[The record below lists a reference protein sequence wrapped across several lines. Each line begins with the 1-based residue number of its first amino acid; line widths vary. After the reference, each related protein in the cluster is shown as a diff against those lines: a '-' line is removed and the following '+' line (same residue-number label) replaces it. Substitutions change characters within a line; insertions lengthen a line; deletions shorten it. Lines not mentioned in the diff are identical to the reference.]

1 MSTPAWRP
9 IALQATAMWLATRVA
24 LALLTYVSVIF
35 NGFGNIRIP
44 PGFVSGQWDLGTLI
58 GSWQRWDAGWFAQI
72 AQQGYTAPDEAAFFP
87 LYPLLIHLG
96 IAVTGPRYLIL
107 VGLIISNLAALIGFI
122 GVALLAARE
131 EDPGPNPSVRQKGRE
146 SGVPFA
152 LRVLAAYPLA
162 FYLGAPYSDA
172 LLLAAAALALLFAR
186 QGRWGLTALAA
197 FLAALTRSTA
207 VILFLPIVWEFGRQH
222 AWWDR
227 DRWRELGPKRLLAWR
242 AWPRGIMVLGA
253 LPFGLACYAAYLNY
267 RFGRPLLFLQAHAH
281 WNRQAEPVWL
291 TLRHAFGDLVKV
303 PFGTY
308 WNVLILLDL
317 GALLIVLVLT
327 VVGARRQ
334 PVAFTL
340 YLAGLIYVCLAAPN
354 VILPDALSSVGRV
367 LLVAIPAFL
376 LVSRWMRRWP
386 ALDLLIVSAGFML
399 QAALATFF
407 LSGGWV
413 E

>member
-1 MSTPAWRP
+1 VTPAPAWRP
-9 IALQATAMWLATRVA
+9 IVVQATAMWLATRVA
-24 LALLTYVSVIF
+24 LALLTYVTVIF
-35 NGFGNIRIP
+35 NGFGNTRIA
-44 PGFVSGQWDLGTLI
+44 PGFVTGQWDLGTLV

-72 AQQGYTAPDEAAFFP
+72 AQQGYTTPETAAFFP

-96 IAVTGPRYLIL
+96 IAVTGPSYLIL
-107 VGLIISNLAALIGFI
+107 VALIISNLAALVGFI

-131 EDPGPNPSVRQKGRE
+131 EDPHPTLPRERGRE
-146 SGVPFA
+146 SVVPFA

-162 FYLGAPYSDA
+162 FFLAAPYSDA
-172 LLLAAAALALLFAR
+172 LLLAAAAFVLLLAR
-186 QGRWGLTALAA
+186 QGRWGWTALVA
-197 FLAALTRSTA
+197 FIAALTRSTA
-207 VILFLPIVWEFGRQH
+207 VILFLPIVWEYGRQH

-227 DRWRELGPKRLLAWR
+227 DRWRALGPRRLLAWR
-242 AWPRGIMVLGA
+242 AWPQAIMVLGA
-253 LPFGLACYAAYLNY
+253 LPLGLACYAAYLGY

-281 WNRQAEPVWL
+281 WDRQATPVWL
-291 TLRHAFGDLVKV
+291 SLRHAFGDLVKV
-303 PFGTY
+303 SFGTY
-308 WNVLILLDL
+308 WNVLILVDL
-317 GALLIVLVLT
+317 GALLLVLVLT

-376 LVSRWMRRWP
+376 LVSRWTRRWP
-386 ALDLLIVSAGFML
+386 ALDLFLVSAGFML
-399 QAALATFF
+399 QAALATYF

>member
-1 MSTPAWRP
+1 MTAPEWRP

-24 LALLTYVSVIF
+24 LAVLTYVTVIF
-35 NGFGNIRIP
+35 NGFGNTRIA
-44 PGFVSGQWDLGTLI
+44 PGFVTGQWDLGTLV

-72 AQQGYTAPDEAAFFP
+72 AQQGYAIPDEAAFFP

-107 VGLIISNLAALIGFI
+107 VALVISNLAALFGFI

-131 EDPGPNPSVRQKGRE
+131 HDPAAAPL
-146 SGVPFA
+146 A

-162 FYLGAPYSDA
+162 FYLAAPYSDA
-172 LLLAAAALALLFAR
+172 LLLAAAAFALLFAR
-186 QGRWGLTALAA
+186 QGRWGWTAVVAFAAA
-197 FLAALTRSTA
+197 FTRSTA
-207 VILFLPIVWEFGRQH
+207 VILFLPILWEYGRQH
-222 AWWDR
+222 SWWDR
-227 DRWRELGPKRLLAWR
+227 ERWRELGPRRVLGWR
-242 AWPRGIMVLGA
+242 AWPRAIMVLGA
-253 LPFGLACYAAYLNY
+253 LPLGLACYAAYLTY
-267 RFGRPLLFLQAHAH
+267 RFGQPLLFLEAHAH
-281 WNRQAEPVWL
+281 WSRRAEPVWL
-291 TLRHAFGDLVKV
+291 TLKHAFGDLVKV

-308 WNVLILLDL
+308 WNVLVLLDL
-317 GALLIVLVLT
+317 GALLTVLVLT

-340 YLAGLIYVCLAAPN
+340 YLAGLLYVCLAAPN
-354 VILPDALSSVGRV
+354 VVLPDALSSVGRV
-367 LLVAIPAFL
+367 LLVSIPAFL